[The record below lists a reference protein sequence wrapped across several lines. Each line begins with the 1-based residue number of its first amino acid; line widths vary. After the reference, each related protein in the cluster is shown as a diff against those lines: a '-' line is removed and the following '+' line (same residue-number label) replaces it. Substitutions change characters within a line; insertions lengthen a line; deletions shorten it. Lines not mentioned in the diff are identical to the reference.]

1 MNRGKGMAGSG
12 KNRSRCDA
20 IARLRRSRGF
30 TLIELM
36 IVVAIIAV
44 LASIAYP
51 SYIKYI
57 TKTRRNAATACL
69 SEYANYMERH
79 YTTYLSYK
87 QQAADTTWP
96 PALGCADT
104 TQTGDYYNYR
114 FGGTPASPTSTA
126 YSVQAV
132 PQDVQA
138 SRDTQCGTLGLN
150 QSGTRFIQSSESTA
164 APVAACWK

>member
-1 MNRGKGMAGSG
+1 MNRGKGMASFGQGQSKYG
-12 KNRSRCDA
+12 A
-20 IARLRRSRGF
+20 LTRLRRSRGF

-69 SEYANYMERH
+69 SEYANYMERY
-79 YTTYLSYK
+79 YTTNLSYK
-87 QQAADTTWP
+87 QPSAAV

-104 TQTGDYYNYR
+104 TQTGDYYNYQ

-126 YSVQAV
+126 YSIQAV

>member
-87 QQAADTTWP
+87 QQSADTTWP

-104 TQTGDYYNYR
+104 TQTGDYYNYS

-126 YSVQAV
+126 YSIQAV
-132 PQDVQA
+132 PKGTQE
-138 SRDTQCGTLGLN
+138 SRDTQCGTLTLDY
-150 QSGTRFIQSSESTA
+150 SGQRFYLSNKKDTTG
-164 APVAACWK
+164 VTACWK

>member
-1 MNRGKGMAGSG
+1 MASFGQGQSKYG
-12 KNRSRCDA
+12 ALTRV
-20 IARLRRSRGF
+20 RRSRGF

-79 YTTYLSYK
+79 YTTYLSYEK
-87 QQAADTTWP
+87 QTADTTWP

-104 TQTGDYYNYR
+104 TQTGDYYNYS
-114 FGGTPASPTSTA
+114 FGGTPASPT
-126 YSVQAV
+126 
-132 PQDVQA
+132 
-138 SRDTQCGTLGLN
+138 
-150 QSGTRFIQSSESTA
+150 
-164 APVAACWK
+164 